1 LFLLRQALSADE
13 KLYKAE
19 KIFLLVKDSYN
30 FKIVPELNCLKVIAY
45 LSSRQSFFCSKAS
58 DLIKTVFS
66 STLPV
71 INTLKQPTT
80 KAWVEQALN
89 HLNVILLD
97 HSHCER
103 KAAGVALNLMFRY
116 PSYTQLVRQLT
127 AIAREELEHFEQVN
141 QWLERRGIPLAPL
154 SSPPYGAGLTAQIR
168 RAEPERLLDSLLV
181 SGLIEA
187 RSHERL
193 GLLATHCPD
202 QELAKFYGSLMASEA
217 RHYGTY
223 WVLAD
228 TYFERD
234 VVKERLEDLA
244 IKESEL
250 LATLHPEPRIH
261 S

>member
-1 LFLLRQALSADE
+1 VS
-13 KLYKAE
+13 
-19 KIFLLVKDSYN
+19 
-30 FKIVPELNCLKVIAY
+30 
-45 LSSRQSFFCSKAS
+45 
-58 DLIKTVFS
+58 S

-71 INTLKQPTT
+71 INTLKQPTSWD
-80 KAWVEQALN
+80 WVEQAIS
-89 HLNVILLD
+89 HLDIILLD

-103 KAAGVALNLMFRY
+103 KAAGSALNLMFRY
-116 PSYTQLVRQLT
+116 PSNTQLVRQLT

-141 QWLERRGIPLAPL
+141 QWLERRDIPLAPL
-154 SSPPYGAGLTAQIR
+154 SSPPYGAGLKALIR
-168 RAEPERLLDSLLV
+168 RSEPDRLLDSLLV

-202 QELAKFYGSLMASEA
+202 RELAEFYGSLMASEA
-217 RHYGTY
+217 RHYGVY

-228 TYFERD
+228 SYFERD
-234 VVKERLEDLA
+234 VVKERLDELA
-244 IKESEL
+244 IRESEL

>member
-1 LFLLRQALSADE
+1 M
-13 KLYKAE
+13 
-19 KIFLLVKDSYN
+19 
-30 FKIVPELNCLKVIAY
+30 
-45 LSSRQSFFCSKAS
+45 SSS
-58 DLIKTVFS
+58 I
-66 STLPV
+66 LPI
-71 INTLKQPTT
+71 INTLKQPTSL
-80 KAWVEQALN
+80 AWVEQAIA
-89 HLNVILLD
+89 HLDIILLD

-116 PSYTQLVRQLT
+116 PSHTHLVRQLT

-141 QWLERRGIPLAPL
+141 QWLERRGIPLSQL
-154 SSPPYGAGLTAQIR
+154 SSPPYAAGLAALIR
-168 RAEPERLLDSLLV
+168 RFEPDRLLDSLLV

-193 GLLATHCPD
+193 GLLATHCPEP
-202 QELAKFYGSLMASEA
+202 ELATFYRGLMTSEA
-217 RHYGTY
+217 RHYGVY
-223 WVLAD
+223 WLLAD

-234 VVKERLEDLA
+234 VVQERLDELA